1 MSDLDAANKLWMGD
15 VRTCLWNTGQF
26 CISYHFVVGVLY
38 GRGIFDVC
46 LCTVRFSC
54 AIHTLDQKLPDR
66 VIFFSSEASVDC
78 VVTALFFAV
87 WLLAIVLWSFLM
99 TYLHA
104 RRWRVSVASLFLAL
118 VEYGI

>member
-1 MSDLDAANKLWMGD
+1 MSIDINIYEMSDLDAANKLWMGD

-54 AIHTLDQKLPDR
+54 AIHTLDQKLPDG
-66 VIFFSSEASVDC
+66 VIFFSSEASVDY
-78 VVTALFFAV
+78 VVTALFLQCGCS
-87 WLLAIVLWSFLM
+87 LLFCG
-99 TYLHA
+99 
-104 RRWRVSVASLFLAL
+104 VS
-118 VEYGI
+118 